1 MRLEVFYFQ
10 LVTFNIVVGVGL
22 SLLYYDQCITD
33 GVYMCV
39 SVANTYGTGS
49 RTWQLHTSSA
59 VVAVMP
65 RIRCSA
71 LCCRSKSPCAEVD
84 DGLLIL
90 K

>member
-1 MRLEVFYFQ
+1 MFYFQ

-49 RTWQLHTSSA
+49 RAWQLHTKCI
-59 VVAVMP
+59 VGRV
-65 RIRCSA
+65 
-71 LCCRSKSPCAEVD
+71 L
-84 DGLLIL
+84 G
-90 K
+90 

>member
-1 MRLEVFYFQ
+1 MFYFQ

-49 RTWQLHTSSA
+49 RY
-59 VVAVMP
+59 
-65 RIRCSA
+65 
-71 LCCRSKSPCAEVD
+71 
-84 DGLLIL
+84 IL
-90 K
+90 EF